1 MAQTTSKTSNIDDS
15 DFGSHLQRRLGINL
29 HELGECLT
37 KYRPSRPYSIVL
49 GSDCSPSGVGAEPSA
64 R

>member
-1 MAQTTSKTSNIDDS
+1 MAQITSKTSNVDDS

-29 HELGECLT
+29 QELGECLT
-37 KYRPSRPYSIVL
+37 KYRPSRPYPIVL
-49 GSDCSPSGVGAEPSA
+49 GSDSSQSSASGDFA

>member
-1 MAQTTSKTSNIDDS
+1 MPQITSKTSNMDDS

-37 KYRPSRPYSIVL
+37 KYRPSRPYPIVVA
-49 GSDCSPSGVGAEPSA
+49 SDCSQSGAGGDSSA

>member
-1 MAQTTSKTSNIDDS
+1 MAQITSKTSNIDDS

-29 HELGECLT
+29 QELGECLT
-37 KYRPSRPYSIVL
+37 KYRPSRPYPIVL
-49 GSDCSPSGVGAEPSA
+49 GTDCSPSGASGESS

>member
-1 MAQTTSKTSNIDDS
+1 MAQMTSKTSNIDDS

-29 HELGECLT
+29 QELGECLT
-37 KYRPSRPYSIVL
+37 KYRPSRPYPIVL
-49 GSDCSPSGVGAEPSA
+49 GTDGSQNGGGGDSA

>member
-1 MAQTTSKTSNIDDS
+1 MAQITSKTSHIDDS
-15 DFGSHLQRRLGINL
+15 DFGAHLQRRLGINV

-37 KYRPSRPYSIVL
+37 EYRPSRPYSIVL
-49 GSDCSPSGVGAEPSA
+49 GSDRSQGAGAESPA